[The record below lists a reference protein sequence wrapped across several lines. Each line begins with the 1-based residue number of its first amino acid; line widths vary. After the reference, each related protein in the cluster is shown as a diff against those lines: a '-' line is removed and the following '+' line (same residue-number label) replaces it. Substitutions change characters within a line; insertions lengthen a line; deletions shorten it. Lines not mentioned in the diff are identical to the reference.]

1 MAKRAVDR
9 PAQSMTAVD
18 NLRWS
23 ARPGGHIGPSLMD
36 QIAALLARAADLRE
50 LARASTDP
58 AVREE
63 LLAIAAELEALAQ
76 GTSGGS

>member
-1 MAKRAVDR
+1 
-9 PAQSMTAVD
+9 MTAVD
-18 NLRWS
+18 ILRWL
-23 ARPGGHIGPSLMD
+23 ARHGGHIGSGMMD
-36 QIAALLARAADLRE
+36 QIAALLARVSDLRD

-76 GTSGGS
+76 GASGGS